1 MVQGRGRFSAAGP
14 RPMGRLGR
22 PAPGARP
29 WGRHVRPETGPD
41 QGLHLARGR
50 CFLCLGSGQ
59 AAIGNLRAAACIDG
73 RVEMATRDTDEA
85 FLRSLLEEDEVEMS
99 VVFSDP
105 SLPDNPMIYV
115 SDEFEAQTGY
125 TPSEAVGRNCRF
137 LQGPDTNPH
146 TIEAI
151 RQGLRAQTRF
161 TIDILN
167 YRKDGTPFVNRLRIR
182 PIYDA
187 EGRLMFF
194 AGAQNPV

>member
-1 MVQGRGRFSAAGP
+1 MSHPTRSIPPLAFR
-14 RPMGRLGR
+14 
-22 PAPGARP
+22 
-29 WGRHVRPETGPD
+29 ETGGQNWGKNGRCDRVSDNQLD
-41 QGLHLARGR
+41 QGYL
-50 CFLCLGSGQ
+50 
-59 AAIGNLRAAACIDG
+59 N
-73 RVEMATRDTDEA
+73 
-85 FLRSLLEEDEVEMS
+85 SLLEDDEVEMS

-105 SLPDNPMIYV
+105 SLPDNPMVFV

-125 TPSEAVGRNCRF
+125 TPAEALGRNCRF

-146 TIEAI
+146 AVEAI

-167 YRKDGTPFVNRLRIR
+167 YRKDGSAFVNRLRIR

-187 EGRLMFF
+187 DGRLLFF